1 MPAKTMTVCGLM
13 LLAATLTLKA
23 RGPIENP
30 GMKVAVDEQGVQT
43 RGYTFRNECQ
53 KSSPWRAKW
62 IWING
67 RLVSRG
73 PVDMGKDFAGGD
85 TRRRRH
91 AQAAAPMPT
100 PRPTARPRNGDGG
113 PDTAD
118 DGKTFRGY
126 GQGDWLAFS
135 GLHRHPS
142 LHSNLGSLQVIP

>member
-1 MPAKTMTVCGLM
+1 MPAKTMIVCGLM

-30 GMKVAVDEQGVQT
+30 GMKVAVDEQGVQA

-73 PVDMGKDFAGGD
+73 PVDMGKDFAGGG

-91 AQAAAPMPT
+91 QCRRLDQRHDHATVTAAPT
-100 PRPTARPRNGDGG
+100 RPTMARPSAATVKATGSRFPGCIGI
-113 PDTAD
+113 P
-118 DGKTFRGY
+118 
-126 GQGDWLAFS
+126 
-135 GLHRHPS
+135 PS
-142 LHSNLGSLQVIP
+142 IPT